1 MTKPQTASKAIAP
14 VAKKEGIWAAAQFF
28 MGPATPQKTREQSTI
43 KAVSRLVNVSPFGI
57 NILGSTPYFNKTG
70 LEQKLKDYYPTARIK
85 YEWVQIAKNDDDKAI
100 CMAKVTDGKGDLTD
114 WVLGECST
122 QTMSMKTLKGYQNHM
137 AQTRAKN
144 RAINE
149 LIGER
154 IHAELINNFALAYE
168 KSKTPAE
175 KKELSQAVSSG
186 IGTASMEEMVVDHQP
201 AKKAPAPAVVK
212 EEKPMAECH
221 ECAAPIDL
229 QVRDFSKKIH
239 GRPLCRVCQTA
250 SKPLSKTSNGR

>member
-1 MTKPQTASKAIAP
+1 MKPQTLQKGAKAPA
-14 VAKKEGIWAAAQFF
+14 VSKKEGIWAAAQFF
-28 MGPATPQKTREQSTI
+28 MGSPASPQKAKEQKTI
-43 KAVSRLVNVSPFGI
+43 QAVSRLVKVSPFGI

-70 LEQKLKDYYPTARIK
+70 LEQKLKGYYPTARVK
-85 YEWVQIAKNDDDKAI
+85 YEWVQVALDDEQKAI
-100 CMAKVTDGKGDLTD
+100 CKAKVVNDKGDLTD

-154 IHAELINNFALAYE
+154 IHAELIENFATAYQN
-168 KSKTPAE
+168 SKTPAE
-175 KKELSQAVSSG
+175 QKELGQALSSG
-186 IGTASMEEMVVDHQP
+186 IGTTSVEEMVVDHQP
-201 AKKAPAPAVVK
+201 VKKAETAPKK

-221 ECAAPIDL
+221 ECAVPIDI

-239 GRPLCRVCQTA
+239 GKPLCRNCQTA
-250 SKPLSKTSNGR
+250 SKPLTKSNGR